1 MNSFISE
8 IENAIKKTFEEYSTL
23 ISQKYSI
30 DLKELENV
38 WNDVCKNTK
47 INLSKTSNDKV
58 ENKEEKNIKKAEKK
72 IDKDEKTS
80 SGTTCPYVYS
90 KGQNTGEVCG
100 SKPKSGCEYCSKHS
114 KFEGLGQQEKKKMP
128 KAKSISSETVKKSKS
143 PSKKPLE
150 KVIRLNKDIDRWWNT
165 ETQLVFKTRDERIVV
180 ASYRDEKINELT
192 DDDIL
197 LCEQYGF
204 KYENLKDTEDED
216 EEDDD
221 IIDEKPVLKKEDII
235 DEKPVLKK
243 EEDDDI
249 IDEKPVIKKKKEV
262 PIKQKEQPKKLYKV
276 ETKKPEE
283 KKIDIKNLVEPE
295 EKKIDI
301 KNLVETEKKT
311 IKSEINKNNIKA
323 KDIES
328 VLNELQFSNDFDDD
342 DELVEEEEYFDEDD

>member
-1 MNSFISE
+1 MNSFVSE

-58 ENKEEKNIKKAEKK
+58 ENKEEKIIKKAEKK

-80 SGTTCPYVYS
+80 SGNTCPYVYS
-90 KGQNTGEVCG
+90 KGQNAGEVCG

-204 KYENLKDTEDED
+204 KYENLKDTE
-216 EEDDD
+216 EDDD
-221 IIDEKPVLKKEDII
+221 IIDEKPVLKN
-235 DEKPVLKK
+235 
-243 EEDDDI
+243 DDI

-295 EKKIDI
+295 EKNIDI

-342 DELVEEEEYFDEDD
+342 DDDELVEEEEYFDEDD

>member
-1 MNSFISE
+1 MNSFVSE

-58 ENKEEKNIKKAEKK
+58 ENKEEKIIKKAEKK

-80 SGTTCPYVYS
+80 SGNTCPYVYS
-90 KGQNTGEVCG
+90 KGQNAGEVCG

-165 ETQLVFKTRDERIVV
+165 ETQFVFKSRDERIVV
-180 ASYRDEKINELT
+180 ASYRDEKINELS

-204 KYENLKDTEDED
+204 KYENLKDKE

-221 IIDEKPVLKKEDII
+221 IIDEKPVLKKE
-235 DEKPVLKK
+235 EK
-243 EEDDDI
+243 DDI
-249 IDEKPVIKKKKEV
+249 IDEKPVIKKKKEEV

-276 ETKKPEE
+276 VTKKPEE
-283 KKIDIKNLVEPE
+283 KKIDIKNLVET
-295 EKKIDI
+295 
-301 KNLVETEKKT
+301 ETEKKT

-328 VLNELQFSNDFDDD
+328 VLNELQFSNENDFDDE
-342 DELVEEEEYFDEDD
+342 DELVEEEEYLDEDD

>member
-1 MNSFISE
+1 MNSFVSE

-58 ENKEEKNIKKAEKK
+58 ENKEEKIIKKAEKK

-80 SGTTCPYVYS
+80 SGNTCPYVYS
-90 KGQNTGEVCG
+90 KGQNAGEVCG

-165 ETQLVFKTRDERIVV
+165 ETQFVFKSRDERIVV
-180 ASYRDEKINELT
+180 ASYRDEKINELS

-204 KYENLKDTEDED
+204 KYENLKDKE

-221 IIDEKPVLKKEDII
+221 IIDEKPVLKKE
-235 DEKPVLKK
+235 EK
-243 EEDDDI
+243 DDI
-249 IDEKPVIKKKKEV
+249 IDEKPVIKKKKEEV

-283 KKIDIKNLVEPE
+283 KKIDIKNLVET
-295 EKKIDI
+295 
-301 KNLVETEKKT
+301 ETEKKT

-328 VLNELQFSNDFDDD
+328 VLNELQFSNENDFDDE
-342 DELVEEEEYFDEDD
+342 DELVEEEEYLDEDD

>member
-1 MNSFISE
+1 MNSFVSE

-47 INLSKTSNDKV
+47 INLSKASNDKV
-58 ENKEEKNIKKAEKK
+58 ENNVENKEEKFIKKAEKK

-80 SGTTCPYVYS
+80 GTICPYVYS
-90 KGQNTGEVCG
+90 KGQNAGEVCG

-114 KFEGLGQQEKKKMP
+114 KFEGVGQQEKKKMP

-165 ETQLVFKTRDERIVV
+165 ETQLVFKSRDERIVV

-204 KYENLKDTEDED
+204 KYENLKDK
-216 EEDDD
+216 EDDND
-221 IIDEKPVLKKEDII
+221 NDDDLIDEKPV
-235 DEKPVLKK
+235 VK
-243 EEDDDI
+243 EENDNI
-249 IDEKPVIKKKKEV
+249 IDEKPVIKKKKEEV
-262 PIKQKEQPKKLYKV
+262 QIKQKEQPKKLYKV
-276 ETKKPEE
+276 EAKKPEE
-283 KKIDIKNLVEPE
+283 KKIA
-295 EKKIDI
+295 I

-328 VLNELQFSNDFDDD
+328 VLNELQFSNENDFDDE
-342 DELVEEEEYFDEDD
+342 DELVEEEEYLDEDD

>member
-1 MNSFISE
+1 MNSFVSE

-58 ENKEEKNIKKAEKK
+58 ENKEEKIIKKAEKK

-80 SGTTCPYVYS
+80 SGNTCPYVYS
-90 KGQNTGEVCG
+90 KGQNAGEVCG

-165 ETQLVFKTRDERIVV
+165 ETQFVFKSRDERIVV
-180 ASYRDEKINELT
+180 ASYRDEKINELS

-204 KYENLKDTEDED
+204 KYENLKDKE

-221 IIDEKPVLKKEDII
+221 IIDEKPVLKKE
-235 DEKPVLKK
+235 EK
-243 EEDDDI
+243 DDI
-249 IDEKPVIKKKKEV
+249 IDEKPVIKKKKEEV

-283 KKIDIKNLVEPE
+283 KKIDIKNLVET
-295 EKKIDI
+295 
-301 KNLVETEKKT
+301 ETEKKT

-328 VLNELQFSNDFDDD
+328 VLNELQFSNENDFDDED
-342 DELVEEEEYFDEDD
+342 DLVEEEEYLDEDD

>member
-1 MNSFISE
+1 MNSFVSE

-58 ENKEEKNIKKAEKK
+58 ENKEEKIIKKAEKK

-80 SGTTCPYVYS
+80 SGNTCPYVYS
-90 KGQNTGEVCG
+90 KGQNAGEVCG
-100 SKPKSGCEYCSKHS
+100 SKPKSACEYCSKHS

-165 ETQLVFKTRDERIVV
+165 ETQFVFKSRDERIVV
-180 ASYRDEKINELT
+180 ASYRDEKINELS

-204 KYENLKDTEDED
+204 KYENLKDKE

-221 IIDEKPVLKKEDII
+221 IIDEKPVLKKE
-235 DEKPVLKK
+235 EK
-243 EEDDDI
+243 DDI
-249 IDEKPVIKKKKEV
+249 IDEKPVIKKKKEEV

-283 KKIDIKNLVEPE
+283 KKIDIKNLVET
-295 EKKIDI
+295 
-301 KNLVETEKKT
+301 ETEKKT

-328 VLNELQFSNDFDDD
+328 VLNELQFSNENDFDDE
-342 DELVEEEEYFDEDD
+342 DELVEEEEYLDEDD